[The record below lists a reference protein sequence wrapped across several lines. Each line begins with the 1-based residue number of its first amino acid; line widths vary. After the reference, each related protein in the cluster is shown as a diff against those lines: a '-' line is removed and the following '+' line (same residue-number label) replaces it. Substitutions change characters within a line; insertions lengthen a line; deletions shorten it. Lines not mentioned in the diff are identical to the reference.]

1 MPWNPEIPPEIRTVH
16 LGEFNTDNADRI
28 GEALEAAGIWWWT
41 KERGGITGIWQLGV
55 QMFVDRARLD
65 EARSIAAGVIEL
77 DSDARCASSSAS
89 GGDADGEAQREPG

>member
-28 GEALEAAGIWWWT
+28 GDALDAAGIWWWS

-55 QMFVDRARLD
+55 QVFVDRDRLN
-65 EARSIAAGVIEL
+65 ESRTI
-77 DSDARCASSSAS
+77 ASSII
-89 GGDADGEAQREPG
+89 GIPN